1 MEEAAFN
8 IKFNMP
14 PRLYLFLLSESI
26 LFPLI
31 AGLVRLRRIRKSS
44 YQPFFILVLTGVL
57 AEIVSAIMIQ
67 RIGGNAIANNVYFL
81 FEWLLIAW
89 QFQAWGLLRSRKRL
103 FYILAAAPCLVW
115 VIENLVFGQIVLFSP
130 YFQVFYCFLIV
141 LFSVNTINFMI
152 THDYRRLFGNTIF
165 LVCIAFIIY
174 FVYRIIFNWA
184 YQTSLKGATQTTSLI
199 ITMMSYI
206 NALTNVIFAIALLQI
221 PRPQKFTLN

>member
-1 MEEAAFN
+1 VAEAAFN
-8 IKFNMP
+8 STFNMP

-89 QFQAWGLLRSRKRL
+89 QFQAWGLLRSRKSL

-152 THDYRRLFGNTIF
+152 THDYRRLFGNTTF

-221 PRPQKFTLN
+221 PRPQKFTLK